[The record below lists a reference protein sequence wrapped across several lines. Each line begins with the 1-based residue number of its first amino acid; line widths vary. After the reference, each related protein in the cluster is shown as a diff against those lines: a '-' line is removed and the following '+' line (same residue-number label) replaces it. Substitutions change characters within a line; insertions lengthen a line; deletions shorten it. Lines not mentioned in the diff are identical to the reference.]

1 MYDTE
6 VIQASAEWAGVDL
19 DEMLGPN
26 RSRNKVKARR
36 VASVALRILGYS
48 FPQIG
53 SMMARDHS
61 TIMNLVNRAD
71 DEIWD
76 AATAIVEQARERTFL
91 LRFRPQVSFN
101 DSLEWKI
108 INPRTGTTVSL
119 PPGLCEDLSRALAS
133 GGMDE

>member
-19 DEMLGPN
+19 DDMLGPN

-48 FPQIG
+48 YLQIG
-53 SMMARDHS
+53 SMIARDHS
-61 TIMNLVNRAD
+61 TVMNLVNRAD
-71 DEIWD
+71 DEIWE
-76 AATAIVEQARERTFL
+76 AATKIVEEARQRTFL

-133 GGMDE
+133 GGMEE